1 MNVPS
6 LKFSPD
12 LFECKHR
19 VLQKAVDWQR
29 VTEVQSV
36 SSFVLAT
43 ASLEALIFD
52 I

>member
-19 VLQKAVDWQR
+19 LLQKAVDWQR

-36 SSFVLAT
+36 SSVLAT
-43 ASLEALIFD
+43 APLEALTFVI
-52 I
+52 